1 MLWIAYLSKQRII
14 LKFVF
19 PLILIPS
26 LSWGLT
32 FKDGKQVDDK
42 DSIDSLLIEITAN
55 DLKAPKNYYTNDELT
70 IFQSC
75 PAYGKTVFSS
85 NSTKEY
91 LEGFVGYDWAS
102 DWKKNSNSLNVH
114 HERITGPIKDFL
126 IATHNAV
133 SNEDQINIS
142 LAKEFAVKIA
152 QADTL
157 YNSIGY
163 EAVRKKPG
171 CYANGD
177 INAPCWY
184 HQYSFAREVFGNFII
199 AAVWLKPHFSETEF
213 EIVNKYI
220 KKMYLKFIQP
230 AENNIEER
238 GFYAMANGG
247 LNILA
252 YANWIEDKNL
262 AAKEINL
269 RFQEIDT
276 LFYED
281 GYINNNSF
289 RGVRAQWYHS
299 YGLNPA
305 LAYVF
310 IAKLWGAEVPDQ
322 IMSKLIKASELVNLA
337 ILDRE
342 SFLNR
347 NFEGENNNITTDPSK
362 AIWHTHQHAI
372 AINTLMKLVTEV
384 EMVEDT
390 MWDGKRA
397 RVGIDETIGFNPQCL
412 NCKPSKKVVHIK
424 GTNNAEL
431 MEVCE

>member
-1 MLWIAYLSKQRII
+1 MKI
-14 LKFVF
+14 LL
-19 PLILIPS
+19 LILLLIPG
-26 LSWGLT
+26 LSFGLT

-42 DSIDSLLIEITAN
+42 NSIDSLLIEINAN
-55 DLKAPKNYYTNDELT
+55 DLKVPKNYYTNDELT

-75 PAYGKTVFSS
+75 PAYGNTVFSS

-114 HERITGPIKDFL
+114 HQRITGPIKEFL

-133 SNEDQINIS
+133 SSENENDIF
-142 LAKEFAVKIA
+142 LAKEFAIKIA

-163 EAVRKKPG
+163 EAVKKKPG

-199 AAVWLKPHFSETEF
+199 AAVWLKPFFSETEF

-220 KKMYLKFIQP
+220 KKMYVKFIQP

-247 LNILA
+247 LNIMA

-305 LAYVF
+305 LAYAF
-310 IAKLWGAEVPDQ
+310 IANLWEAEVPDQ
-322 IMSKLIKASELVNLA
+322 IMNKLIKASELVNLA

-412 NCKPSKKVVHIK
+412 SCKPSRKLVFKK
-424 GTNNAEL
+424 GTNTPEM

>member
-1 MLWIAYLSKQRII
+1 MNKTFFII
-14 LKFVF
+14 FMIF
-19 PLILIPS
+19 SS

-42 DSIDSLLIEITAN
+42 NSIDSLLIEITAN
-55 DLKAPKNYYTNDELT
+55 KLKVPKNYYTNDELT

-75 PAYGKTVFSS
+75 PAYGNTVFNS
-85 NSTKEY
+85 NYTKKS

-102 DWKKNSNSLNVH
+102 DWEKNSNSLNVYH
-114 HERITGPIKDFL
+114 QRITGPIKDFL

-157 YNSIGY
+157 YDSIGY

-199 AAVWLKPHFSETEF
+199 AAVWLKPHFSESEF
-213 EIVNKYI
+213 KIINNYI

-310 IAKLWGAEVPDQ
+310 IAKQWGVEIPDQ
-322 IMSKLIKASELVNLA
+322 IMDKLKKASELVNLA

-347 NFEGENNNITTDPSK
+347 EFEGKNSNITTDPSK
-362 AIWHTHQHAI
+362 AIWHTHQLAF

-390 MWDGKRA
+390 VWDSKRA

-412 NCKPSKKVVHIK
+412 SCKPAKKLVFKK
-424 GTNNAEL
+424 GTTIPEM
-431 MEVCE
+431 MEICE

>member
-1 MLWIAYLSKQRII
+1 MLKIFI
-14 LKFVF
+14 L
-19 PLILIPS
+19 LILLPT

-42 DSIDSLLIEITAN
+42 NSIDSLLIEITAN
-55 DLKAPKNYYTNDELT
+55 KLKVPKNYYTNDELT

-75 PAYGKTVFSS
+75 PAYGNTVFSS

-114 HERITGPIKDFL
+114 HQRITGPIKEFL

-133 SNEDQINIS
+133 SSENENDIF
-142 LAKEFAVKIA
+142 LAKEFAIKIA

-163 EAVRKKPG
+163 EAVKKKPG

-199 AAVWLKPHFSETEF
+199 AAVWLKPFFSETEF

-220 KKMYLKFIQP
+220 KKMYVKFIQP

-305 LAYVF
+305 LAYAF
-310 IAKLWGAEVPDQ
+310 IANLWGAEVPDQ
-322 IMSKLIKASELVNLA
+322 IINKLIKASELVNLA

-412 NCKPSKKVVHIK
+412 SCKPSRKLVFKK
-424 GTNNAEL
+424 GTNTPEM
-431 MEVCE
+431 MEICE

>member
-1 MLWIAYLSKQRII
+1 MKVI
-14 LKFVF
+14 LFF
-19 PLILIPS
+19 LLIIPS

-32 FKDGKQVDDK
+32 FKDGKQVEDG
-42 DSIDSLLIEITAN
+42 DSIDTLLIKIEAN
-55 DLKAPKNYYTNDELT
+55 DLNAPKNYYTNDELT

-75 PAYGKTVFSS
+75 PAYGNTVFSS
-85 NSTKEY
+85 DLTKKN

-102 DWKKNSNSLNVH
+102 DWEKNSNSLNVYH
-114 HERITGPIKDFL
+114 QRITGPIKDFL

-133 SNEDQINIS
+133 SSEDESNIL

-152 QADTL
+152 QANTL
-157 YNSIGY
+157 YDSIGY

-199 AAVWLKPHFSETEF
+199 AAVWMKPHFSESEF
-213 EIVNKYI
+213 EIVDKYV

-252 YANWIEDKNL
+252 YANWTEDKKL

-276 LFYED
+276 LFYKD

-289 RGVRAQWYHS
+289 RDVRAQWYHS

-305 LAYVF
+305 LAYVY
-310 IAKLWGAEVPDQ
+310 IAKLWGVEVPNQ
-322 IMSKLIKASELVNLA
+322 IMSKLIKASDLVNLA

-347 NFEGENNNITTDPSK
+347 KFEGENNNITTDPSK
-362 AIWHTHQHAI
+362 AIWHTHQHAM

-390 MWDGKRA
+390 QWDIKRA

-412 NCKPSKKVVHIK
+412 SCKPSKKLVFKK
-424 GTNNAEL
+424 GTTTAEM

>member
-1 MLWIAYLSKQRII
+1 LVPSI
-14 LKFVF
+14 LVCKRG
-19 PLILIPS
+19 I
-26 LSWGLT
+26 
-32 FKDGKQVDDK
+32 
-42 DSIDSLLIEITAN
+42 
-55 DLKAPKNYYTNDELT
+55 
-70 IFQSC
+70 
-75 PAYGKTVFSS
+75 
-85 NSTKEY
+85 
-91 LEGFVGYDWAS
+91 
-102 DWKKNSNSLNVH
+102 
-114 HERITGPIKDFL
+114 
-126 IATHNAV
+126 
-133 SNEDQINIS
+133 
-142 LAKEFAVKIA
+142 
-152 QADTL
+152 
-157 YNSIGY
+157 
-163 EAVRKKPG
+163 
-171 CYANGD
+171 
-177 INAPCWY
+177 
-184 HQYSFAREVFGNFII
+184 GNFII
-199 AAVWLKPHFSETEF
+199 AAVWLKSHFSETEF

-310 IAKLWGAEVPDQ
+310 IAKLWGAEIPDQ
-322 IMSKLIKASELVNLA
+322 ILSKLIKASELVNLA

-347 NFEGENNNITTDPSK
+347 EFDGENNNITTDPSK

-390 MWDGKRA
+390 MWDSKRA

-412 NCKPSKKVVHIK
+412 NCIPSKKIVHIK
-424 GTNNAEL
+424 GTNNAEM

>member
-1 MLWIAYLSKQRII
+1 
-14 LKFVF
+14 
-19 PLILIPS
+19 
-26 LSWGLT
+26 
-32 FKDGKQVDDK
+32 
-42 DSIDSLLIEITAN
+42 
-55 DLKAPKNYYTNDELT
+55 
-70 IFQSC
+70 
-75 PAYGKTVFSS
+75 
-85 NSTKEY
+85 
-91 LEGFVGYDWAS
+91 
-102 DWKKNSNSLNVH
+102 
-114 HERITGPIKDFL
+114 
-126 IATHNAV
+126 
-133 SNEDQINIS
+133 
-142 LAKEFAVKIA
+142 
-152 QADTL
+152 
-157 YNSIGY
+157 
-163 EAVRKKPG
+163 
-171 CYANGD
+171 
-177 INAPCWY
+177 
-184 HQYSFAREVFGNFII
+184 
-199 AAVWLKPHFSETEF
+199 
-213 EIVNKYI
+213 
-220 KKMYLKFIQP
+220 MYVKFIQP

-305 LAYVF
+305 LAYVH
-310 IAKLWGAEVPDQ
+310 IAKLWGVEVPNQ
-322 IMSKLIKASELVNLA
+322 IMSKLIKASDLVNLA

-347 NFEGENNNITTDPSK
+347 KFEVENNNITTDPSK
-362 AIWHTHQHAI
+362 AIWHTHQHAM

-390 MWDGKRA
+390 QWDSKRA

-412 NCKPSKKVVHIK
+412 SCNSSKKLVFKK
-424 GTNNAEL
+424 GTTTAEML
-431 MEVCE
+431 EVCE

>member
-1 MLWIAYLSKQRII
+1 MKI
-14 LKFVF
+14 LL
-19 PLILIPS
+19 LILLLIPG
-26 LSWGLT
+26 LSFGLT

-42 DSIDSLLIEITAN
+42 NSIDSLLIEINAN
-55 DLKAPKNYYTNDELT
+55 DLKVPKNYYTNDELT

-75 PAYGKTVFSS
+75 PAYGNTVFSS

-114 HERITGPIKDFL
+114 HQRITGPIKEFL

-133 SNEDQINIS
+133 SSENENDIF
-142 LAKEFAVKIA
+142 LAKEFAIKIA

-163 EAVRKKPG
+163 EAVKKKPG

-199 AAVWLKPHFSETEF
+199 AAVWLKPFFSETEF

-220 KKMYLKFIQP
+220 KKMYVKFIQP

-305 LAYVF
+305 LAYAF
-310 IAKLWGAEVPDQ
+310 IANLWEAEVPDQ
-322 IMSKLIKASELVNLA
+322 IMNKLIKASELVNLA

-390 MWDGKRA
+390 MWDVKRA

-412 NCKPSKKVVHIK
+412 SCKPSRKLVFKK
-424 GTNNAEL
+424 GTNTPEM

>member
-1 MLWIAYLSKQRII
+1 MKI
-14 LKFVF
+14 LL
-19 PLILIPS
+19 LILLLIPG
-26 LSWGLT
+26 LSFGLT

-42 DSIDSLLIEITAN
+42 NSIDSLLIEINAN
-55 DLKAPKNYYTNDELT
+55 DLKVPKNYYTNDELT

-75 PAYGKTVFSS
+75 PAYGNTVFSS

-114 HERITGPIKDFL
+114 HQRITGPIKEFL

-133 SNEDQINIS
+133 SSENENDIF
-142 LAKEFAVKIA
+142 LAKEFAIKIA

-163 EAVRKKPG
+163 EAVKKKPG

-199 AAVWLKPHFSETEF
+199 AAVWLKPFFSETEF

-220 KKMYLKFIQP
+220 KKMYVKFIQP

-305 LAYVF
+305 LAYAF
-310 IAKLWGAEVPDQ
+310 IANLWGAEVPDQ
-322 IMSKLIKASELVNLA
+322 IINKLIKASELVNLA

-390 MWDGKRA
+390 MWDSKRA

-412 NCKPSKKVVHIK
+412 SCKPSRKLVFKK
-424 GTNNAEL
+424 GTNTPEM

>member
-1 MLWIAYLSKQRII
+1 MKI
-14 LKFVF
+14 LL
-19 PLILIPS
+19 LILLLIPG
-26 LSWGLT
+26 LSFGLS

-42 DSIDSLLIEITAN
+42 NSIDSLLIEINAN
-55 DLKAPKNYYTNDELT
+55 DLKVPKNYYTNDELT

-75 PAYGKTVFSS
+75 PAYGNTVFSS

-114 HERITGPIKDFL
+114 HQRITGPIKEFL

-133 SNEDQINIS
+133 SSENENDIF
-142 LAKEFAVKIA
+142 LAKEFAIKIA

-163 EAVRKKPG
+163 EAVKKKPG

-199 AAVWLKPHFSETEF
+199 AAVWLKPFFSETEF

-220 KKMYLKFIQP
+220 KKMYVKFIQP

-305 LAYVF
+305 LAYAF
-310 IAKLWGAEVPDQ
+310 IANLCEAEVPDQ
-322 IMSKLIKASELVNLA
+322 IMNKLIKASELVNLA

-412 NCKPSKKVVHIK
+412 SCKPSRKLVFKK
-424 GTNNAEL
+424 GTNTPEM

>member
-1 MLWIAYLSKQRII
+1 MKI
-14 LKFVF
+14 LL
-19 PLILIPS
+19 LILLLIPG
-26 LSWGLT
+26 LSFGLT

-42 DSIDSLLIEITAN
+42 NSIDSLLIEINAN
-55 DLKAPKNYYTNDELT
+55 DLKVPKNYYTNDELT

-75 PAYGKTVFSS
+75 PAYGNTVFSS

-114 HERITGPIKDFL
+114 HQRITGPIKEFL

-133 SNEDQINIS
+133 SSENENDIF
-142 LAKEFAVKIA
+142 LAKEFAIKIA

-163 EAVRKKPG
+163 EAVKKKPG

-199 AAVWLKPHFSETEF
+199 AAVWLKPFFSETEF

-220 KKMYLKFIQP
+220 KKMYVKFIQP

-310 IAKLWGAEVPDQ
+310 IANLWEAEVPDQ
-322 IMSKLIKASELVNLA
+322 IMNKLIKASELVNLA

-412 NCKPSKKVVHIK
+412 SCKPSRKLVFKK
-424 GTNNAEL
+424 GTNTPEM

>member
-1 MLWIAYLSKQRII
+1 MKI
-14 LKFVF
+14 LL
-19 PLILIPS
+19 LILLLIPG
-26 LSWGLT
+26 LSFGLT

-42 DSIDSLLIEITAN
+42 NSIDSLLIEINAN
-55 DLKAPKNYYTNDELT
+55 DLKVPKNYYTNDELT

-75 PAYGKTVFSS
+75 PAYGNTVFSS

-114 HERITGPIKDFL
+114 HQRITGPIKEFL

-133 SNEDQINIS
+133 SSENENDIF
-142 LAKEFAVKIA
+142 LAKEFAIKIA

-163 EAVRKKPG
+163 EAVKKKPG

-199 AAVWLKPHFSETEF
+199 AAVWLKPFFSETEF

-220 KKMYLKFIQP
+220 KKMYVKFIHP

-310 IAKLWGAEVPDQ
+310 IANLWEAEVPDQ
-322 IMSKLIKASELVNLA
+322 IMNKLIKASELVNLA

-390 MWDGKRA
+390 MWDSKRA

-412 NCKPSKKVVHIK
+412 SCKPSRKLVFKK
-424 GTNNAEL
+424 GTNTPEM

>member
-1 MLWIAYLSKQRII
+1 MRVI
-14 LKFVF
+14 LFF
-19 PLILIPS
+19 LLIIPS
-26 LSWGLT
+26 LSWSLT
-32 FKDGKQVDDK
+32 FKDGKQVEDG
-42 DSIDSLLIEITAN
+42 DSINTLLIKIEAN
-55 DLKAPKNYYTNDELT
+55 DLNAPKNYYTNDELT

-75 PAYGKTVFSS
+75 PAYGNTVFSS
-85 NSTKEY
+85 DLTKKN

-102 DWKKNSNSLNVH
+102 DWEKNSNSLNVYH
-114 HERITGPIKDFL
+114 HRITGPIKDFL

-133 SNEDQINIS
+133 SSEDESNIF

-152 QADTL
+152 QANTL
-157 YNSIGY
+157 YDSIGY

-199 AAVWLKPHFSETEF
+199 AAVWLKPYFSETEF

-252 YANWIEDKNL
+252 YANWTEDKKL

-305 LAYVF
+305 LAYVH
-310 IAKLWGAEVPDQ
+310 IAKLWGVEVPNQ
-322 IMSKLIKASELVNLA
+322 IMSKLIKASDLVNLA

-347 NFEGENNNITTDPSK
+347 KFEGENNNITTDPSK
-362 AIWHTHQHAI
+362 AIWHTHPNAM

-390 MWDGKRA
+390 QWDSKRA

-412 NCKPSKKVVHIK
+412 SCKPSKKIVFKK
-424 GTNNAEL
+424 GTTTAEM

>member
-1 MLWIAYLSKQRII
+1 ML
-14 LKFVF
+14 
-19 PLILIPS
+19 LIPS

-42 DSIDSLLIEITAN
+42 NSIDSLLNEIIAN
-55 DLKAPKNYYTNDELT
+55 DLKVPKNYYTNDELT

-75 PAYGKTVFSS
+75 PAYGNTVFSS

-114 HERITGPIKDFL
+114 HQRITGPIKEFL

-133 SNEDQINIS
+133 SSENENDIF
-142 LAKEFAVKIA
+142 LAKEFAIKIA

-163 EAVRKKPG
+163 EAVKKKPG

-199 AAVWLKPHFSETEF
+199 AAVWLKPFFSETEF

-220 KKMYLKFIQP
+220 KKMYVKFIQP

-305 LAYVF
+305 LAYVH
-310 IAKLWGAEVPDQ
+310 IAKLWGVEVPNQ
-322 IMSKLIKASELVNLA
+322 IMSKLIKASDLVNLA

-347 NFEGENNNITTDPSK
+347 KFEGENNNITTDPSK
-362 AIWHTHQHAI
+362 AIWHTHQNAM

-390 MWDGKRA
+390 QWDSKRA

-412 NCKPSKKVVHIK
+412 SCKPAKKLVFKK
-424 GTNNAEL
+424 GTTIPEM
-431 MEVCE
+431 MEICE

>member
-1 MLWIAYLSKQRII
+1 MLKIFI
-14 LKFVF
+14 L
-19 PLILIPS
+19 LILLPT

-42 DSIDSLLIEITAN
+42 NSIDSLLNEINAN
-55 DLKAPKNYYTNDELT
+55 DLKVPKNYYTNDELT

-75 PAYGKTVFSS
+75 PAYGNTVFSS
-85 NSTKEY
+85 DLTKKN

-102 DWKKNSNSLNVH
+102 DWEKNSNSLNVNH
-114 HERITGPIKDFL
+114 HRITGPIKDFL

-133 SNEDQINIS
+133 SSEDESNIF

-152 QADTL
+152 QANTL
-157 YNSIGY
+157 YGSIGY

-199 AAVWLKPHFSETEF
+199 AAVWLKPHFSESEF

-220 KKMYLKFIQP
+220 KKMYLKFIRP
-230 AENNIEER
+230 AEKNIEER

-252 YANWIEDKNL
+252 YASWTEDKKL

-269 RFQEIDT
+269 RFQEIVT
-276 LFYED
+276 LFYDD

-305 LAYVF
+305 LAYVH
-310 IAKLWGAEVPDQ
+310 IAKLWGVEVPNQ
-322 IMSKLIKASELVNLA
+322 IMSKLIKASDLVNLA

-347 NFEGENNNITTDPSK
+347 KFEGENNNITTDPSK
-362 AIWHTHQHAI
+362 AIWHTHQHAM

-390 MWDGKRA
+390 HWDSKRA

-412 NCKPSKKVVHIK
+412 SCKPSKKIVFKK
-424 GTNNAEL
+424 GTTTAEM

>member
-1 MLWIAYLSKQRII
+1 MKI
-14 LKFVF
+14 LL
-19 PLILIPS
+19 LILLLIPG
-26 LSWGLT
+26 LSFGLT

-42 DSIDSLLIEITAN
+42 NSIDSLLIEINAN
-55 DLKAPKNYYTNDELT
+55 DLKVPKNYYTNDELT

-75 PAYGKTVFSS
+75 PAYGNTVFSS

-114 HERITGPIKDFL
+114 HQRITGPIKEFL

-133 SNEDQINIS
+133 SSENENDIF
-142 LAKEFAVKIA
+142 LAKEFAIKIA

-163 EAVRKKPG
+163 EAVKKKPG

-199 AAVWLKPHFSETEF
+199 AAVWLKPFFSETEF

-220 KKMYLKFIQP
+220 KKMYVKFIQP

-305 LAYVF
+305 LAYAF
-310 IAKLWGAEVPDQ
+310 IANLWEAEVPDQ
-322 IMSKLIKASELVNLA
+322 IMNKLIKASELVNLA

-390 MWDGKRA
+390 MWDSKRA

-412 NCKPSKKVVHIK
+412 SCKPSRKLVFKK
-424 GTNNAEL
+424 GTNTPEM

>member
-1 MLWIAYLSKQRII
+1 
-14 LKFVF
+14 
-19 PLILIPS
+19 
-26 LSWGLT
+26 
-32 FKDGKQVDDK
+32 
-42 DSIDSLLIEITAN
+42 
-55 DLKAPKNYYTNDELT
+55 
-70 IFQSC
+70 
-75 PAYGKTVFSS
+75 
-85 NSTKEY
+85 
-91 LEGFVGYDWAS
+91 
-102 DWKKNSNSLNVH
+102 
-114 HERITGPIKDFL
+114 
-126 IATHNAV
+126 
-133 SNEDQINIS
+133 
-142 LAKEFAVKIA
+142 
-152 QADTL
+152 
-157 YNSIGY
+157 
-163 EAVRKKPG
+163 
-171 CYANGD
+171 
-177 INAPCWY
+177 
-184 HQYSFAREVFGNFII
+184 
-199 AAVWLKPHFSETEF
+199 
-213 EIVNKYI
+213 
-220 KKMYLKFIQP
+220 MYLKFIQP

-310 IAKLWGAEVPDQ
+310 ISKQWGAEVPDQ
-322 IMSKLIKASELVNLA
+322 IMNKLIKASELVNLA
-337 ILDRE
+337 ILDRK

-347 NFEGENNNITTDPSK
+347 KFEGENNNITTDPSK

-372 AINTLMKLVTEV
+372 AINTLMKLVTKV

-390 MWDGKRA
+390 MWDSKRA

-412 NCKPSKKVVHIK
+412 NCKPSKKIVHIK
-424 GTNNAEL
+424 GTNNAEM

>member
-1 MLWIAYLSKQRII
+1 MKI
-14 LKFVF
+14 LL
-19 PLILIPS
+19 LILLLIPG
-26 LSWGLT
+26 LSFGLT

-42 DSIDSLLIEITAN
+42 NSIDSLLIEINAN
-55 DLKAPKNYYTNDELT
+55 DLKVPKNYYTNDKLT

-75 PAYGKTVFSS
+75 PAYGNTVFSS

-114 HERITGPIKDFL
+114 HQRITGPIKEFL

-133 SNEDQINIS
+133 SSENENDIF
-142 LAKEFAVKIA
+142 LAKEFAIKIA

-163 EAVRKKPG
+163 EAVKKKPG

-220 KKMYLKFIQP
+220 KKMYFKFIQP

-305 LAYVF
+305 LAYAF
-310 IAKLWGAEVPDQ
+310 IANLWEAEVPDQ
-322 IMSKLIKASELVNLA
+322 IMNKLIKASELVNLA

-412 NCKPSKKVVHIK
+412 SCKPSRKLVFKK
-424 GTNNAEL
+424 GTNTPEM
-431 MEVCE
+431 MEVCY

>member
-1 MLWIAYLSKQRII
+1 MLKIFI
-14 LKFVF
+14 L
-19 PLILIPS
+19 LILLPT

-42 DSIDSLLIEITAN
+42 NSIDSLLNEIIAN
-55 DLKAPKNYYTNDELT
+55 DLKVPKNYYTNDELT

-75 PAYGKTVFSS
+75 PAYGNTVFNS
-85 NSTKEY
+85 NYTKKS

-102 DWKKNSNSLNVH
+102 DWEKNSNSLNVYH
-114 HERITGPIKDFL
+114 QRITGPIKDFL

-157 YNSIGY
+157 YDSIGY

-199 AAVWLKPHFSETEF
+199 AAVWLKPHFSESEF
-213 EIVNKYI
+213 KIINNYI

-310 IAKLWGAEVPDQ
+310 IAKQWGVEIPDQ
-322 IMSKLIKASELVNLA
+322 IMDKLKKASELVNLA

-347 NFEGENNNITTDPSK
+347 EFEGKNSNITTDPSK
-362 AIWHTHQHAI
+362 AIWHTHQLAF

-390 MWDGKRA
+390 VWDSKRA

-412 NCKPSKKVVHIK
+412 SCKPAKKLVFKK
-424 GTNNAEL
+424 GTTIPEM
-431 MEVCE
+431 MEICE

>member
-1 MLWIAYLSKQRII
+1 MKI
-14 LKFVF
+14 LLF
-19 PLILIPS
+19 LLLLIPG
-26 LSWGLT
+26 LSFGLT

-42 DSIDSLLIEITAN
+42 NSIDSLLIEINAN
-55 DLKAPKNYYTNDELT
+55 DLKVPKNYYTNDKLT

-75 PAYGKTVFSS
+75 PAYGNTVFSS

-114 HERITGPIKDFL
+114 HQRITGPIKEFL

-133 SNEDQINIS
+133 SSENENDIF
-142 LAKEFAVKIA
+142 LAKEFAIKIA

-163 EAVRKKPG
+163 EAVKKKPG

-199 AAVWLKPHFSETEF
+199 AAVWLKPFFSETEF

-220 KKMYLKFIQP
+220 KKMYVKFIQP

-305 LAYVF
+305 LAYAF
-310 IAKLWGAEVPDQ
+310 IANLWEAEVPDQ
-322 IMSKLIKASELVNLA
+322 IMNKLIKASELVNLA

-362 AIWHTHQHAI
+362 AIWHTHQHAV

-412 NCKPSKKVVHIK
+412 SCKPSRKLVFKK
-424 GTNNAEL
+424 GTNTPEM
-431 MEVCE
+431 MEVCY

>member
-1 MLWIAYLSKQRII
+1 MKI
-14 LKFVF
+14 LL
-19 PLILIPS
+19 LILLLIPG
-26 LSWGLT
+26 LSFGLT

-42 DSIDSLLIEITAN
+42 NSIDSLLIEINAN
-55 DLKAPKNYYTNDELT
+55 DLKVPKNYYTNDELT

-75 PAYGKTVFSS
+75 PAYGNTVFSS

-114 HERITGPIKDFL
+114 HQRITGPIKEFL

-133 SNEDQINIS
+133 SSENENDIF
-142 LAKEFAVKIA
+142 LAKEFAIKIA

-163 EAVRKKPG
+163 EAVKKKPG

-199 AAVWLKPHFSETEF
+199 AAVWLKPFFSETEF

-220 KKMYLKFIQP
+220 KKMYVKFIQP

-305 LAYVF
+305 LAYAF
-310 IAKLWGAEVPDQ
+310 IANLWEAEVPDQ
-322 IMSKLIKASELVNLA
+322 IMNKLIKASELVNLA

-412 NCKPSKKVVHIK
+412 SCKPSRKLVFKK
-424 GTNNAEL
+424 GTNTPEM

>member
-1 MLWIAYLSKQRII
+1 MRVI
-14 LKFVF
+14 LFF
-19 PLILIPS
+19 LLIIPS
-26 LSWGLT
+26 LSWSLT
-32 FKDGKQVDDK
+32 FKDGKQVEDG
-42 DSIDSLLIEITAN
+42 DSINTLLIKIEAN
-55 DLKAPKNYYTNDELT
+55 DLNAPKNYYTNDELT

-75 PAYGKTVFSS
+75 PAYGNTVFSS
-85 NSTKEY
+85 DLTKKN

-102 DWKKNSNSLNVH
+102 DWEKNSNSLNVYH
-114 HERITGPIKDFL
+114 HRITGPIKDFL

-133 SNEDQINIS
+133 SSKDESNIF

-152 QADTL
+152 QANTL
-157 YNSIGY
+157 YDSIGY

-199 AAVWLKPHFSETEF
+199 AAVWLKPHFSESEF

-220 KKMYLKFIQP
+220 KKMYLKFIRP

-252 YANWIEDKNL
+252 YANWTEDKKL

-305 LAYVF
+305 LAYVH
-310 IAKLWGAEVPDQ
+310 IAKLWGAEVPNQ
-322 IMSKLIKASELVNLA
+322 IMSKLIKASDLVNLA

-347 NFEGENNNITTDPSK
+347 KFEGENNNITTDPSK
-362 AIWHTHQHAI
+362 AIWHTNQHAM

-384 EMVEDT
+384 EMPRN
-390 MWDGKRA
+390 RA
-397 RVGIDETIGFNPQCL
+397 TRRPHGL
-412 NCKPSKKVVHIK
+412 VH
-424 GTNNAEL
+424 GREP
-431 MEVCE
+431 CH

>member
-1 MLWIAYLSKQRII
+1 MKI
-14 LKFVF
+14 LL
-19 PLILIPS
+19 LILLLIPG
-26 LSWGLT
+26 LSFGLT

-42 DSIDSLLIEITAN
+42 NSIDSLLIEINAN
-55 DLKAPKNYYTNDELT
+55 DLKVPKNYYTNDELT

-75 PAYGKTVFSS
+75 PAYGNTVFSS
-85 NSTKEY
+85 NYTIEY

-114 HERITGPIKDFL
+114 HQRITGPIKEFL

-133 SNEDQINIS
+133 SSENENDIF
-142 LAKEFAVKIA
+142 LAKEFAIKIA

-163 EAVRKKPG
+163 EAVKKKPG

-199 AAVWLKPHFSETEF
+199 AAVWLKPFFSETEF

-220 KKMYLKFIQP
+220 KKMYVKFIQP

-305 LAYVF
+305 LAYAF
-310 IAKLWGAEVPDQ
+310 IANLWGAEVPDQ
-322 IMSKLIKASELVNLA
+322 IMNKLIKASKLVNLA

-390 MWDGKRA
+390 MWDSKRA

-412 NCKPSKKVVHIK
+412 SCKPSRKLVFKK
-424 GTNNAEL
+424 GTNTPEM

>member
-1 MLWIAYLSKQRII
+1 MKI
-14 LKFVF
+14 LL
-19 PLILIPS
+19 LILLLIPG
-26 LSWGLT
+26 LSFGLT

-42 DSIDSLLIEITAN
+42 NSIDSLLIEINAN
-55 DLKAPKNYYTNDELT
+55 DLKVPKNYYTNDKLT

-75 PAYGKTVFSS
+75 PAYGNTVFSS

-114 HERITGPIKDFL
+114 HQRITGPIKEFL

-133 SNEDQINIS
+133 SSENENDIF
-142 LAKEFAVKIA
+142 LAKEFAIKIA

-163 EAVRKKPG
+163 EAVKKKPG

-199 AAVWLKPHFSETEF
+199 AAVWLKPHFSESEF

-220 KKMYLKFIQP
+220 KKMYFKFIQP

-305 LAYVF
+305 LAYAF
-310 IAKLWGAEVPDQ
+310 IANLWEAEVPDQ
-322 IMSKLIKASELVNLA
+322 IMNKLIKASELVNLA

-412 NCKPSKKVVHIK
+412 SCKPSRKLVFKK
-424 GTNNAEL
+424 GTNTPEM

>member
-1 MLWIAYLSKQRII
+1 MKI
-14 LKFVF
+14 LL
-19 PLILIPS
+19 LILLLIPG
-26 LSWGLT
+26 LSFGLT

-42 DSIDSLLIEITAN
+42 NSIDSLLIEINAN
-55 DLKAPKNYYTNDELT
+55 DLKVPKNYYTNDELT

-75 PAYGKTVFSS
+75 PAYGNTVFSS

-114 HERITGPIKDFL
+114 HQRITGPIKEFL

-133 SNEDQINIS
+133 SSENENDIF
-142 LAKEFAVKIA
+142 LAKEFAIKIA

-163 EAVRKKPG
+163 EAVKKKPG

-199 AAVWLKPHFSETEF
+199 AAVWLKPFFSETEF

-220 KKMYLKFIQP
+220 KKMYFKFIQP

-305 LAYVF
+305 LAYAF
-310 IAKLWGAEVPDQ
+310 IANLWEAEVPDQ
-322 IMSKLIKASELVNLA
+322 IMNKLIKASELVNLA

-412 NCKPSKKVVHIK
+412 SCKPSRKLVFKK
-424 GTNNAEL
+424 GTNTPEM

>member
-1 MLWIAYLSKQRII
+1 ML
-14 LKFVF
+14 
-19 PLILIPS
+19 LIPS

-42 DSIDSLLIEITAN
+42 NSIDSLLNEIIAN
-55 DLKAPKNYYTNDELT
+55 DLKVPKNYYTNDELT

-75 PAYGKTVFSS
+75 PAYGNTVFSS
-85 NSTKEY
+85 NYTTEY

-114 HERITGPIKDFL
+114 HQRITGPIKEFL

-133 SNEDQINIS
+133 SSENENDIF
-142 LAKEFAVKIA
+142 LAKEFAIKIA

-163 EAVRKKPG
+163 EAVKKKPG

-199 AAVWLKPHFSETEF
+199 AAVWLKPYFSETEF

-220 KKMYLKFIQP
+220 KKMYVKFIQP

-305 LAYVF
+305 LAYVH
-310 IAKLWGAEVPDQ
+310 IAKLWGVEVPNQ
-322 IMSKLIKASELVNLA
+322 IMSKLIKASDLVNLA

-347 NFEGENNNITTDPSK
+347 KFEGENNNITTDPSK
-362 AIWHTHQHAI
+362 AIWHTHQNAM

-390 MWDGKRA
+390 QWDSKRA

-412 NCKPSKKVVHIK
+412 SCKPAKKLVFKK
-424 GTNNAEL
+424 GTTIPEM
-431 MEVCE
+431 MEICE

>member
-1 MLWIAYLSKQRII
+1 MRVI
-14 LKFVF
+14 LFF
-19 PLILIPS
+19 LLIIPS
-26 LSWGLT
+26 LSWSLT
-32 FKDGKQVDDK
+32 FKDGKQVEDG
-42 DSIDSLLIEITAN
+42 DSINTLLIKIEAN
-55 DLKAPKNYYTNDELT
+55 DLNAPKNYYTNDELT

-75 PAYGKTVFSS
+75 PAYGNTVFSS
-85 NSTKEY
+85 DLTKKN

-102 DWKKNSNSLNVH
+102 DWEKNSNSLNVH
-114 HERITGPIKDFL
+114 HQRITGPIKDFL

-133 SNEDQINIS
+133 SSEDESNIF

-152 QADTL
+152 QANTL
-157 YNSIGY
+157 YDSIGY

-199 AAVWLKPHFSETEF
+199 AAVWLKPYFSETEF

-252 YANWIEDKNL
+252 YANWTEDKKL
-262 AAKEINL
+262 AAKEMNL

-276 LFYED
+276 LFFED

-305 LAYVF
+305 LAYVH
-310 IAKLWGAEVPDQ
+310 IAKLWGVEVPNQ
-322 IMSKLIKASELVNLA
+322 IMSKLIKASDLVNLA

-347 NFEGENNNITTDPSK
+347 KFEGENNNITTDPSK
-362 AIWHTHQHAI
+362 AIWHTHPNAM

-390 MWDGKRA
+390 QWDSKRA

-412 NCKPSKKVVHIK
+412 SCKPSKKIVFKK
-424 GTNNAEL
+424 GTTTAEM

>member
-1 MLWIAYLSKQRII
+1 MKR
-14 LKFVF
+14 
-19 PLILIPS
+19 LIFLLYLIPS

-42 DSIDSLLIEITAN
+42 NSIDSLLIEINAN
-55 DLKAPKNYYTNDELT
+55 DLKVPKNYYTNDELT

-75 PAYGKTVFSS
+75 PAYGNTVFSS
-85 NSTKEY
+85 NYTTEY

-114 HERITGPIKDFL
+114 HQRITGPIKEFL

-133 SNEDQINIS
+133 SSENENDIF
-142 LAKEFAVKIA
+142 LAKEFAIKIA

-163 EAVRKKPG
+163 EAVKKKPG

-199 AAVWLKPHFSETEF
+199 AAVWLKPFFSETEF

-220 KKMYLKFIQP
+220 KKMYVKFIQP

-305 LAYVF
+305 LAYAF
-310 IAKLWGAEVPDQ
+310 IANLWGAEVPDQ
-322 IMSKLIKASELVNLA
+322 IMNKLIKASKLVNLA

-390 MWDGKRA
+390 MWDSKRA

-412 NCKPSKKVVHIK
+412 SCKPSRKLVFKK
-424 GTNNAEL
+424 GTNTPEM
-431 MEVCE
+431 MEIRV

>member
-1 MLWIAYLSKQRII
+1 MKI
-14 LKFVF
+14 LL
-19 PLILIPS
+19 LILLLIPG
-26 LSWGLT
+26 LSFGLT

-42 DSIDSLLIEITAN
+42 NSIDSLLIEINAN
-55 DLKAPKNYYTNDELT
+55 DLKVPKNYYTNDELT

-75 PAYGKTVFSS
+75 PAYGNTVFSS

-114 HERITGPIKDFL
+114 HQRITGPIKEFL

-133 SNEDQINIS
+133 SSENENDIF
-142 LAKEFAVKIA
+142 LAKEFAIKIA

-163 EAVRKKPG
+163 EAVKKKPG

-199 AAVWLKPHFSETEF
+199 AAVWLKPFFSETEF

-220 KKMYLKFIQP
+220 KKMYVKFIQP

-305 LAYVF
+305 LAYAF
-310 IAKLWGAEVPDQ
+310 IANLWEAEVPDQ
-322 IMSKLIKASELVNLA
+322 IMNKLIKASELVNLA

-412 NCKPSKKVVHIK
+412 SCKPSRKLVFKK
-424 GTNNAEL
+424 GTNTPEM
-431 MEVCE
+431 MEVCY

>member
-1 MLWIAYLSKQRII
+1 MKTLLTI
-14 LKFVF
+14 L
-19 PLILIPS
+19 LLIPS

-32 FKDGKQVDDK
+32 FKDGKQVDNEK
-42 DSIDSLLIEITAN
+42 SIDALLIEINPN
-55 DLKAPKNYYTNDELT
+55 DLSVPKNYYINDELS
-70 IFQSC
+70 ILQSC
-75 PAYGKTVFSS
+75 PAYGDVVFTSDL
-85 NSTKEY
+85 TKKN
-91 LEGFVGYDWAS
+91 LNDFVGYDWPS
-102 DWKKNSNSLNVH
+102 DWKKNSNSLTVNH
-114 HERITGPIKDFL
+114 QRITLPMKDFL

-133 SNEDQINIS
+133 SNEDQINIT
-142 LAKEFAVKIA
+142 LAKEYAVKIA

-157 YNSIGY
+157 YDSIGY
-163 EAVRKKPG
+163 KAVKKKPG

-177 INAPCWY
+177 TNAPCWY
-184 HQYSFAREVFGNFII
+184 HQYSFAREVFGNFIV
-199 AAVWLKPHFSETEF
+199 AAVWLKPYFSETEF
-213 EIVNKYI
+213 EIVNNYI

-230 AENNIEER
+230 AENNIEEQ

-252 YANWIEDKNL
+252 YANWIEDKKL

-269 RFQEIDT
+269 RFQEIDS

-305 LAYVF
+305 LAYVH
-310 IAKLWGAEVPDQ
+310 IAKLWGSEVPNQ
-322 IMSKLIKASELVNLA
+322 IMSKLIKASDLVNLA

-347 NFEGENNNITTDPSK
+347 KFEGENNNITTDPSK
-362 AIWHTHQHAI
+362 AIWHTHQHAM

-390 MWDGKRA
+390 VWDSKRA

-412 NCKPSKKVVHIK
+412 SCKPAKKLVFKK
-424 GTNNAEL
+424 GTTIPEM
-431 MEVCE
+431 MEICE

>member
-1 MLWIAYLSKQRII
+1 MKVI
-14 LKFVF
+14 LFF
-19 PLILIPS
+19 LLIIPS
-26 LSWGLT
+26 LSWSLT
-32 FKDGKQVDDK
+32 FKDGKQVEDG
-42 DSIDSLLIEITAN
+42 DSINTLLIKIEAN
-55 DLKAPKNYYTNDELT
+55 DLNAPKNYYTNDELT

-75 PAYGKTVFSS
+75 PAYGNTVFSS
-85 NSTKEY
+85 DLTKKN

-102 DWKKNSNSLNVH
+102 DWEKNSNSLNVH
-114 HERITGPIKDFL
+114 HQRITGPIKDFL

-133 SNEDQINIS
+133 SSEDESNIF

-152 QADTL
+152 QANTL
-157 YNSIGY
+157 YDSIGY

-199 AAVWLKPHFSETEF
+199 AAVWLKPYFSETEF

-252 YANWIEDKNL
+252 YANWTEDKKL
-262 AAKEINL
+262 AAKEMNL

-276 LFYED
+276 LFFED

-305 LAYVF
+305 LAYVH
-310 IAKLWGAEVPDQ
+310 IAKLWGVEVPNQ
-322 IMSKLIKASELVNLA
+322 IMSKLIKASDLVNLA

-347 NFEGENNNITTDPSK
+347 KFEGENNNITTDPSK
-362 AIWHTHQHAI
+362 AIWHTHPNAM

-384 EMVEDT
+384 EMIEDT
-390 MWDGKRA
+390 QWDSKRA

-412 NCKPSKKVVHIK
+412 SCKPAKKLVFKK
-424 GTNNAEL
+424 GTTIPEM
-431 MEVCE
+431 MEICE